1 VVAGPAASVTA
12 GVAEAGGLVEK
23 DGGDCAS
30 TGAFGAMRRHPTAD
44 QRIDATP
51 PLPGRWLIAVPQP
64 WPNGSALVHASGPA
78 RVYGFSF

>member
-1 VVAGPAASVTA
+1 
-12 GVAEAGGLVEK
+12 
-23 DGGDCAS
+23 
-30 TGAFGAMRRHPTAD
+30 MRRHPTAD